1 MRKTMICGMVLA
13 TAAVPAAADAKAD
26 KDKPSP
32 YCTPKS
38 VGYNAKGT
46 YESGSLTQTQG
57 ADTAERG
64 DDRYSGTIVVSVTK
78 ANHKGLKGTQDVTLT
93 DARVKFHP
101 RNDSELAAG
110 DRVKLSGK
118 VTKLPKKCS
127 TTGFEPKF
135 TAKKADFKAKKA

>member
-1 MRKTMICGMVLA
+1 MRKTMICGMMLA
-13 TAAVPAAADAKAD
+13 TAAVPAVAVAKD
-26 KDKPSP
+26 EPSP

-38 VGYNAKGT
+38 VGYKAKGT
-46 YESGSLTQTQG
+46 YESGALTQTKG
-57 ADTAERG
+57 ADTEKRG
-64 DDRYSGTIVVSVTK
+64 DDRYSGTIVVNVTK

-118 VTKLPKKCS
+118 VTRLPKKCNTS
-127 TTGFEPKF
+127 GFEPKF
-135 TAKKADFKAKKA
+135 TAKKVDFKAKKA

>member
-1 MRKTMICGMVLA
+1 MRKIMICGMALA
-13 TAAVPAAADAKAD
+13 TAAVPTVADAKKD
-26 KDKPSP
+26 VDKPT

-46 YESGSLTQTQG
+46 YESGTLTQTKG
-57 ADTAERG
+57 ADTEKRG
-64 DDRYSGTIVVSVTK
+64 DDRYSGTIVVNVTK

-118 VTKLPKKCS
+118 VTRLPKKCN
-127 TTGFEPKF
+127 TPGFEPKF